1 MKKLNFLLILF
12 LLLISCSSLS
22 EAKKV
27 IKNEKVITTDE
38 FLVKKRNPLVIPP
51 NFEEV
56 PIPGSEPKKIIN
68 EEEKIKRILNAPKD
82 ENNSTSKSSSVENSI
97 LKRIRK

>member
-1 MKKLNFLLILF
+1 MEKLNLLLILF
-12 LLLISCSSLS
+12 LLLISCGSLS

-56 PIPGSEPKKIIN
+56 PIPGSEPKKMIN
-68 EEEKIKRILNAPKD
+68 EGEKIKRILNAPKD

>member
-12 LLLISCSSLS
+12 LPLISCSGLS
-22 EAKKV
+22 DAKKV
-27 IKNEKVITTDE
+27 LKNEKVITTDE

>member
-1 MKKLNFLLILF
+1 MKKLNLLLILF
-12 LLLISCSSLS
+12 LLLISCGSLS

-56 PIPGSEPKKIIN
+56 PKPGSEPKKIIN

>member
-1 MKKLNFLLILF
+1 MKKLNLLLILF

-22 EAKKV
+22 DAKKV
-27 IKNEKVITTDE
+27 LKNEKVITTDE

>member
-12 LLLISCSSLS
+12 IPLISCSGLS
-22 EAKKV
+22 DAKKV
-27 IKNEKVITTDE
+27 LKNEKIITTDE

-51 NFEEV
+51 NFEKV

>member
-12 LLLISCSSLS
+12 LLLTSCSGLS
-22 EAKKV
+22 DAKKV
-27 IKNEKVITTDE
+27 LKNEKVITTDE

>member
-1 MKKLNFLLILF
+1 MKKLNLLLILF
-12 LLLISCSSLS
+12 LLLISCGSLS

-68 EEEKIKRILNAPKD
+68 EEEKIKRILNAPIN
-82 ENNSTSKSSSVENSI
+82 ENNSTNKSSSVENSL
-97 LKRIRK
+97 LKKIRK

>member
-1 MKKLNFLLILF
+1 MKKLNLLLILF
-12 LLLISCSSLS
+12 LLLISCGSLS

-38 FLVKKRNPLVIPP
+38 FLVKKRNPLVLPP

-56 PIPGSEPKKIIN
+56 PLPGSKPKKTVN
-68 EEEKIKRILNAPKD
+68 EEEKIKRILNAPND
-82 ENNSTSKSSSVENSI
+82 ENDSTGKSSSVENSI
-97 LKRIRK
+97 LKRIR

>member
-1 MKKLNFLLILF
+1 M
-12 LLLISCSSLS
+12 
-22 EAKKV
+22 
-27 IKNEKVITTDE
+27 
-38 FLVKKRNPLVIPP
+38 VKKRNPLVIPP

-56 PIPGSEPKKIIN
+56 PKPGSEPKKIIN
-68 EEEKIKRILNAPKD
+68 EGEKIKRILNAPKE

>member
-12 LLLISCSSLS
+12 IPLISCSGLS
-22 EAKKV
+22 DAKKV
-27 IKNEKVITTDE
+27 LKNEKVITTDE

>member
-12 LLLISCSSLS
+12 LLLTSCGSLS
-22 EAKKV
+22 EAKRV
-27 IKNEKVITTDE
+27 MKNEKVITTDE

-51 NFEEV
+51 NIEEI
-56 PIPGSEPKKIIN
+56 PIPGSEPKKTIN

>member
-1 MKKLNFLLILF
+1 M
-12 LLLISCSSLS
+12 SCSGLS
-22 EAKKV
+22 DAKKV
-27 IKNEKVITTDE
+27 LKNEKVITTDE

>member
-12 LLLISCSSLS
+12 LLLISCGSLS
-22 EAKKV
+22 EAKRV

-68 EEEKIKRILNAPKD
+68 EGEKIKRILNAPKD
-82 ENNSTSKSSSVENSI
+82 ENISTSKSSSVENSI

>member
-1 MKKLNFLLILF
+1 MKKSNFLLILF
-12 LLLISCSSLS
+12 ILLISCSSLS
-22 EAKKV
+22 DAKKV
-27 IKNEKVITTDE
+27 LKNEKVTTTDE

-51 NFEEV
+51 DFEEV
-56 PIPGSEPKKIIN
+56 PIPGSQPKKIIN
-68 EEEKIKRILNAPKD
+68 EEEKIKRILNAPKN

>member
-12 LLLISCSSLS
+12 LLLISCGSLS
-22 EAKKV
+22 EVKKV

>member
-1 MKKLNFLLILF
+1 M
-12 LLLISCSSLS
+12 
-22 EAKKV
+22 
-27 IKNEKVITTDE
+27 
-38 FLVKKRNPLVIPP
+38 IPP
-51 NFEEV
+51 NIEEI
-56 PIPGSEPKKIIN
+56 PIPGSEPKKTIN

>member
-1 MKKLNFLLILF
+1 MKKLNLLLILF
-12 LLLISCSSLS
+12 LILISCGSLS

-56 PIPGSEPKKIIN
+56 PIPGSEQKKIIN
-68 EEEKIKRILNAPKD
+68 EGEKIKRILNAPKE

>member
-1 MKKLNFLLILF
+1 MKKSNFLLILF
-12 LLLISCSSLS
+12 ILLISCSSLS
-22 EAKKV
+22 DAKKV
-27 IKNEKVITTDE
+27 LKNEKVITTDE

-56 PIPGSEPKKIIN
+56 PKPGSEPKKIIN

>member
-1 MKKLNFLLILF
+1 MKKLNLLLILF
-12 LLLISCSSLS
+12 LLLISCGSLS

-56 PIPGSEPKKIIN
+56 PKPGSEPKKIIN
-68 EEEKIKRILNAPKD
+68 EGEKIKRILNAPKE

>member
-1 MKKLNFLLILF
+1 MKKLNLLLILF
-12 LLLISCSSLS
+12 LLLISCGSLS

-27 IKNEKVITTDE
+27 IKNEKVITTEE

-68 EEEKIKRILNAPKD
+68 EEEKIKRILNAPIN
-82 ENNSTSKSSSVENSI
+82 ENNSTNKSSSVENSI

>member
-1 MKKLNFLLILF
+1 MKKLNLLLILF
-12 LLLISCSSLS
+12 LILISCGSLS

-56 PIPGSEPKKIIN
+56 PIPGSEPKQIIN
-68 EEEKIKRILNAPKD
+68 EGEKIKRILNAPKE

>member
-1 MKKLNFLLILF
+1 MKKLNLLLILF
-12 LLLISCSSLS
+12 ILLISCGSLS

-56 PIPGSEPKKIIN
+56 PKPGSEPKKIIN
-68 EEEKIKRILNAPKD
+68 EGEKIKRILNAPKE

>member
-12 LLLISCSSLS
+12 LLLTSCSGLS
-22 EAKKV
+22 DAKKV
-27 IKNEKVITTDE
+27 LKNEKVITTDE

-56 PIPGSEPKKIIN
+56 PIPGSETKKIIN

>member
-22 EAKKV
+22 DAKKV
-27 IKNEKVITTDE
+27 LKNEKVITTDE

-56 PIPGSEPKKIIN
+56 PIPGSKPKKIIN

>member
-1 MKKLNFLLILF
+1 M
-12 LLLISCSSLS
+12 SD
-22 EAKKV
+22 AKKV
-27 IKNEKVITTDE
+27 LKNEKVITTDE

-68 EEEKIKRILNAPKD
+68 EGEKIKRILNAPKG

>member
-12 LLLISCSSLS
+12 IPLISCSGLS
-22 EAKKV
+22 DAKKV
-27 IKNEKVITTDE
+27 LKNEKIITTDE

-51 NFEEV
+51 KFEKV

>member
-1 MKKLNFLLILF
+1 MKKLNLLLILF

-22 EAKKV
+22 DARKV

-56 PIPGSEPKKIIN
+56 PVPGSEPKKIIN
-68 EEEKIKRILNAPKD
+68 EGEKIKRILNAPKD
-82 ENNSTSKSSSVENSI
+82 ENISTSKSSSVENSI

>member
-1 MKKLNFLLILF
+1 MKKLNLLLILF

>member
-1 MKKLNFLLILF
+1 M
-12 LLLISCSSLS
+12 SCGSLS
-22 EAKKV
+22 EAKRV

-68 EEEKIKRILNAPKD
+68 EGEKIKRILNAPKD

>member
-1 MKKLNFLLILF
+1 MKKLNLLLILF
-12 LLLISCSSLS
+12 LLLISCGSLS

-56 PIPGSEPKKIIN
+56 PIPGSEPKKKIN
-68 EEEKIKRILNAPKD
+68 EGEKIKRILNAPKD

>member
-1 MKKLNFLLILF
+1 MKKLNLLLILF
-12 LLLISCSSLS
+12 LLLISCGSLS

-27 IKNEKVITTDE
+27 IKNEKLITTDE

-56 PIPGSEPKKIIN
+56 PKPGSEPKKIIN
-68 EEEKIKRILNAPKD
+68 EGEKIKRILNAPKE

>member
-1 MKKLNFLLILF
+1 MKKLNLLLILF
-12 LLLISCSSLS
+12 LLLISCGSLS

-68 EEEKIKRILNAPKD
+68 EEEKIKRILNAPIN
-82 ENNSTSKSSSVENSI
+82 ENNSTNKSSSVENSI
-97 LKRIRK
+97 LKKIRK